1 MWTSNSQLMNRVL
14 SAGLCWLSD
23 TFQGF
28 STDGKNANLLQK
40 FQSFLLT
47 VPTVWFSCYTIYLFE
62 PSRAYIFPFAPMQP
76 RAVEPGLKQDWNL
89 KLNLERQTRGRRQ
102 TDKSARFSTGIY
114 RRNYLLPGAHWHRMS
129 SAANLPWLGFASRD
143 FALLEYTLSVKV
155 LLTLCYILRSINCSR
170 SWLVWSVWRFST
182 NVEWNLGSK
191 EKA

>member
-14 SAGLCWLSD
+14 SAGLCWLSLSD

-28 STDGKNANLLQK
+28 STDGKNSNLLKK

-47 VPTVWFSCYTIYLFE
+47 VPTVWFLCYTIYLFE
-62 PSRAYIFPFAPMQP
+62 PSRAYIFPFAPIQP

-89 KLNLERQTRGRRQ
+89 KLNLVRQTRDRRQ

-129 SAANLPWLGFASRD
+129 SAAMIGVRVGGVARVHTFSQSLP
-143 FALLEYTLSVKV
+143 YTLLYFKKYK
-155 LLTLCYILRSINCSR
+155 LQQILTSLKCMKIQH
-170 SWLVWSVWRFST
+170 
-182 NVEWNLGSK
+182 
-191 EKA
+191 

>member
-14 SAGLCWLSD
+14 SAELCWLSLSD

-89 KLNLERQTRGRRQ
+89 KLNLERQT
-102 TDKSARFSTGIY
+102 TDWQECPFLNRHLPEELFTAWCSLTSNVVCCQSAMIGVRESRLRVARVHTFS
-114 RRNYLLPGAHWHRMS
+114 
-129 SAANLPWLGFASRD
+129 
-143 FALLEYTLSVKV
+143 
-155 LLTLCYILRSINCSR
+155 
-170 SWLVWSVWRFST
+170 
-182 NVEWNLGSK
+182 
-191 EKA
+191 